1 MTGPHLNQFKAWLHQ
16 FWNCGG
22 PCNLIGS
29 NWCYLFTNRTIF
41 CFKSHLFPSQWGGYT
56 KKKQPIRFQSL
67 FKVTNQIAGK
77 WKTKSIMWQILKLLF
92 PPQKK
97 RMNVIFNRLST
108 ASIKY
113 LNWASP
119 LFEQFQ
125 NGYNKNGNW
134 PPVVQFGLKSY
145 LWFQITR
152 TIPAQTALHSVQLPL
167 LTGPPCLNIENE

>member
-1 MTGPHLNQFKAWLHQ
+1 MRRLHQ
-16 FWNCGG
+16 
-22 PCNLIGS
+22 
-29 NWCYLFTNRTIF
+29 
-41 CFKSHLFPSQWGGYT
+41 

-67 FKVTNQIAGK
+67 FKVTNQIARK

-97 RMNVIFNRLST
+97 RMNVISNRLST

-134 PPVVQFGLKSY
+134 PPVVQFGLKPY

-152 TIPAQTALHSVQLPL
+152 TIPAQTPLSSITIINWATLSKYRKWIKTFWLQPL
-167 LTGPPCLNIENE
+167 LGWNTLPRVWYIT

>member
-1 MTGPHLNQFKAWLHQ
+1 MRRLHQ
-16 FWNCGG
+16 
-22 PCNLIGS
+22 
-29 NWCYLFTNRTIF
+29 
-41 CFKSHLFPSQWGGYT
+41 

-97 RMNVIFNRLST
+97 RMNVISNRLST

-167 LTGPPCLNIENE
+167 LTGSKYRKWIKTFWLQPLLGWNTLPRVWYIT